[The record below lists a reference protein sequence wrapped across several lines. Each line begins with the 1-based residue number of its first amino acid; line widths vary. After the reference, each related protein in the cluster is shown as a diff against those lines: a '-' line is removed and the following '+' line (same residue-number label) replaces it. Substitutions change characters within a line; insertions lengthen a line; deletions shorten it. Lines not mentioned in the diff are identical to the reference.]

1 MTAAYAVKVLWYVK
15 RHCTRTMHIELSIPS
30 IPLLNNNWT
39 KSRGGILSK
48 VPTFHGHCAAN
59 ESNLSAAAAAERT
72 TDRRTSQN
80 HVETYRWEPA
90 LDSSGAPF
98 IITNYY
104 KRIFLYSVLQC
115 GRIVAGTP
123 DGRTTGP
130 PYLLHL
136 IARDT
141 LKTRKRVCAQTRR
154 YLYTYACVCVSGT
167 CKRKLSPVPS
177 RTHPRV
183 RTINGA

>member
-1 MTAAYAVKVLWYVK
+1 M
-15 RHCTRTMHIELSIPS
+15 
-30 IPLLNNNWT
+30 
-39 KSRGGILSK
+39 KSRGGIVSK
-48 VPTFHGHCAAN
+48 VLTFY
-59 ESNLSAAAAAERT
+59 EYYIDYSEQENLTAAAAAERT
-72 TDRRTSQN
+72 TDRRTSNPQN

-130 PYLLHL
+130 LYLLHL

-141 LKTRKRVCAQTRR
+141 LKTRRRVCAQIR
-154 YLYTYACVCVSGT
+154 
-167 CKRKLSPVPS
+167 
-177 RTHPRV
+177 
-183 RTINGA
+183 